1 MSRPHP
7 DKRLTFRNFAALF
20 GLGLTGVLALLLTIY
35 VDPAYADQA
44 AQLGVP
50 LELLAVAT
58 GVQSLVLLGVSVL
71 VGLYAAPRLGFH
83 SHLLERVSAGTPLRS
98 NLRPELGPALA
109 GGLAVGGVLVVA
121 QRIAPAT
128 TDAAPVMTVD
138 LLVRSIPLR
147 LFYGGITEEL
157 LLRWGVMSLVA
168 FAVWKVAGRGTD
180 EPSPA
185 IVWSAIVVAAVL
197 FGVLH
202 LPAAA
207 PVYGTLTAEVVLFI
221 VGLNAIGGI
230 VFGWLFWR
238 QSLEAAMAAHA
249 TAHVVALS
257 VWSLLLAL

>member
-1 MSRPHP
+1 MATRPP
-7 DKRLTFRNFAALF
+7 GQRFTFRNFAALF

-50 LELLAVAT
+50 VELLAVAT
-58 GVQSLVLLGVSVL
+58 GVQSAVMLGVSVL

-98 NLRPELGPALA
+98 NLRPELGPALR
-109 GGLAVGGVLVVA
+109 GGLVVGGVLVGA

-128 TDAAPVMTVD
+128 TEAAPEMTVD

-147 LFYGGITEEL
+147 LLYGGITEEL

-168 FAVWKVAGRGTD
+168 LALWRAAGRGTD
-180 EPSPA
+180 EPSPP

-202 LPAAA
+202 LPAAVT
-207 PVYGTLTAEVVLFI
+207 VYGTLTSEVVTFI

-238 QSLEAAMAAHA
+238 QSLEAAMLAHAAAH
-249 TAHVVALS
+249 VLALS
-257 VWSLLLAL
+257 AWFLLLAL